1 MDRKELRTLM
11 EFVID
16 SNKQTLYDTV
26 VKSSMQVSEQELRT
40 LINAIESN
48 TKDSFFKVIEK
59 VKK

>member
-1 MDRKELRTLM
+1 MNRKELRTLM

-26 VKSSMQVSEQELRT
+26 LKSSIQLSEQELRT
-40 LINAIESN
+40 IMNAVESN
-48 TKDSFFKVIEK
+48 TKDSFFRVMEK